1 MNTNK
6 QNGHKFS
13 QMIPGKE
20 TNMVYLSEKLQ
31 SDERCIKTSMAL
43 LEVLDQ
49 HSVKY
54 QFLKATKDIW
64 CRDYMPI
71 QIEKNKFVQFRYE
84 PSYLKDDLELQSDT
98 IEVCKANRIEPKFS
112 KINLDGGNVVN
123 WSDRAIISDRVFT
136 ENPEYS
142 SKTKLI
148 TELEKLLEVEII
160 VIPQINSEMT
170 GHADGLVRFVDRN
183 TLLGNDREQEYKYW
197 KNGINKVLKENGL
210 DYIDIPFLNHKEKKC
225 SDHAIGCYVNYL
237 EIGDLIVLP
246 IFETKDNKDKE
257 VYDKF
262 QQIFPDRKV
271 EIINYNEAGYFGG
284 LLNCTTWTIKN

>member
-20 TNMVYLSEKLQ
+20 INMVYLSEKLQ